1 MTKKRIATKSSTFF
15 KPLIIEFIW
24 LKIQTKATV
33 GISRGMG
40 DFGICSA
47 WEGTKWLTWRKEG
60 FSWET
65 AELGE
70 TIQIMQLCIILHI
83 LHIFKMNFIQD
94 SSYLSIILHILHILK
109 MTFIQDSS
117 QRFSQHFKRTF

>member
-33 GISRGMG
+33 HISRGRG

-47 WEGTKWLTWRKEG
+47 WEEAKWLTWRKGG
-60 FSWET
+60 FSWGT
-65 AELGE
+65 GELGE
-70 TIQIMQLCIILHI
+70 TMQIMKLCIILHI
-83 LHIFKMNFIQD
+83 LHIFKVNFTQD
-94 SSYLSIILHILHILK
+94 SSYLSIIIHILHIFK
-109 MTFIQDSS
+109 MNFTQDSS
-117 QRFSQHFKRTF
+117 QRFSQHFKRSF

>member
-33 GISRGMG
+33 DISRGMG
-40 DFGICSA
+40 DFGIFSA
-47 WEGTKWLTWRKEG
+47 WEGTKWLTWREEG
-60 FSWET
+60 FSWGT
-65 AELGE
+65 AELRE
-70 TIQIMQLCIILHI
+70 TIQIMQLC
-83 LHIFKMNFIQD
+83 
-94 SSYLSIILHILHILK
+94 IILHILHILK

-117 QRFSQHFKRTF
+117 